1 MSATMPRLIATAWT
15 SAGDTSPRR
24 TPQVSPVP
32 IAERVAAV
40 ADAGYSGMGL
50 IAAALA
56 IVSWDTV
63 RQHREI
69 DPQMGQE

>member
-1 MSATMPRLIATAWT
+1 MARI
-15 SAGDTSPRR
+15 
-24 TPQVSPVP
+24 V
-32 IAERVAAV
+32 
-40 ADAGYSGMGL
+40 
-50 IAAALA
+50 AALA

>member
-1 MSATMPRLIATAWT
+1 
-15 SAGDTSPRR
+15 
-24 TPQVSPVP
+24 
-32 IAERVAAV
+32 
-40 ADAGYSGMGL
+40 MGL

>member
-1 MSATMPRLIATAWT
+1 MHQWERLYTRAI
-15 SAGDTSPRR
+15 
-24 TPQVSPVP
+24 PVYCGAMMRP
-32 IAERVAAV
+32 H
-40 ADAGYSGMGL
+40 L

-69 DPQMGQE
+69 DAQMGQE